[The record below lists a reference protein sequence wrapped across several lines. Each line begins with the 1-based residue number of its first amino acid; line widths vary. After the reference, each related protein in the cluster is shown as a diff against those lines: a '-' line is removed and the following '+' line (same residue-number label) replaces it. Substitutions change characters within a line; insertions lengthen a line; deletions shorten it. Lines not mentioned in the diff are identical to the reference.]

1 METKPSDIERAAC
14 TLIMLHCGDES
25 IPNSPYDVLDE
36 VVRTWALNVAY
47 GRVNSILDNR
57 DIHNHHTKTA
67 PYDYKGFDYKSY
79 TAEPSTREYYKIMND
94 AIIHLAHM
102 VLCYREKGEGD
113 HTTTIDRM
121 SEFTIT
127 TSLAAAV
134 VEFHYSVMHAIH
146 VMYDERH
153 NRIGK

>member
-25 IPNSPYDVLDE
+25 IKNSHWDVLDE
-36 VVRTWALNVAY
+36 VVRTWALDVAY

-67 PYDYKGFDYKSY
+67 SYDYKGFNYEEV
-79 TAEPSTREYYKIMND
+79 TEPNLQHYYQIMND
-94 AIIHLAHM
+94 AITHLAHM

-153 NRIGK
+153 NKICG